1 MTCAVWSTATFA
13 GEVGAVIGATVG
25 KGDTP
30 GAAEAAPA
38 GLDPSPIVWAFCFLL
53 QAANASVRS
62 TGAAINLSRINVR
75 NAFKSG
81 HAKNKRFLH
90 HRSSL
95 WCFALKICQRDSN
108 RLSVAMPSWMWGRG
122 VALCLL
128 FLAGC
133 KTVPPPQALK
143 NTSRSFTSVVVDAGH
158 GGRDSGAYRR
168 SGPPEKVVTLDVATR
183 LSRKLRDSQLNVVIT
198 RTKHVFIPLDTRVDI
213 ENSTPNSIFVSIHF
227 NDSRRRGVK
236 GFETYYHSAYAAE
249 LAQNI
254 QHRLCSL
261 NGAVNRGVH
270 TADFRVVRKAL
281 YPAVLVECGYLSNRS
296 EGREARNGEYR
307 EFLADKIAQAIVE
320 QRHGPGVYN
329 ASATATVVNQEP
341 QPLPQAPPPPA
352 KRQRKPVLAPPG
364 EGPGLA
370 PPTLSEH

>member
-13 GEVGAVIGATVG
+13 GEVGAVVGATVG
-25 KGDTP
+25 KGDAP

-38 GLDPSPIVWAFCFLL
+38 GVDPSPIVWACCFLL
-53 QAANASVRS
+53 QAANASARS
-62 TGAAINLSRINVR
+62 TGAATNLSRINVR

-90 HRSSL
+90 HRTPLSH
-95 WCFALKICQRDSN
+95 FALKICQRDSN
-108 RLSVAMPSWMWGRG
+108 RLSVAMPRSRWARG
-122 VALCLL
+122 VALCVL

-133 KTVPPPQALK
+133 KTVPPPQQLK
-143 NTSRSFTSVVVDAGH
+143 NTSHTFTSVVVDAGH

-168 SGPPEKVVTLDVATR
+168 YGPPEKVVTLDVATR
-183 LSRKLRDSQLNVVIT
+183 LSHKLRNSQFNVVMT
-198 RTKHVFIPLDTRVDI
+198 RTGDVFIPLDTRVDI

-236 GFETYYHSAYAAE
+236 GFETYYRSPYAAE

-254 QHRLCSL
+254 QNRLCSL

-307 EFLADKIAQAIVE
+307 ELLADKIAQAIVE
-320 QRHGPGVYN
+320 QRYGMGAYHRAP
-329 ASATATVVNQEP
+329 AAAVVNQEA
-341 QPLPQAPPPPA
+341 QPREQRR
-352 KRQRKPVLAPPG
+352 KQKRKPVLAPPG

-370 PPTLSEH
+370 PPTLSGH